1 MEELKE
7 GWRRDKLEKLTNYI
21 ARGVTPKYS
30 ENLDDMIVINQK
42 CIRDGKL
49 SLKDSRYHNYS
60 LKKVTDDKIL
70 KKYDILVNSTGV
82 GTLGRVCQNL
92 LDNKN
97 LTVDTHVT
105 IVRPNSEKINPSY
118 LGFAMRNIQTFIESL
133 GEGSTGQTEL
143 KRQRLAEEVE
153 IFYPENIK
161 TQEKIASILSALD
174 DKIEIN
180 NEINKTLEEMA
191 QTLFKRW
198 FIDFDF
204 PNESGEP
211 YKSSGGK
218 MVDSELGEIPEGW
231 RVGKINEIIEIN
243 PKENLK
249 KGINSSYIDM
259 KALSEN
265 QSVISGFINRN
276 FTGSGTKFKNK
287 DTLMARI
294 TPCLENGKT
303 GFVNC
308 LNNNIVAWG
317 STEFNVLRSRKN
329 IPKELSY
336 FIAKDEKF
344 RKYAIRNMNGS
355 SGRQRVNGTVL
366 GEYRYPIANEFT
378 IYQKFGFIVT
388 EIMNKIENS
397 RKEIQLLIVMRDTL
411 LPKLINGEI
420 EV

>member
-1 MEELKE
+1 MKNKWDIIPIQKICSKITDGTHDSPKKADIGKPLVTSKHLKNGRILFEEAYL
-7 GWRRDKLEKLTNYI
+7 I
-21 ARGVTPKYS
+21 S
-30 ENLDDMIVINQK
+30 EEDF
-42 CIRDGKL
+42 
-49 SLKDSRYHNYS
+49 
-60 LKKVTDDKIL
+60 
-70 KKYDILVNSTGV
+70 
-82 GTLGRVCQNL
+82 
-92 LDNKN
+92 
-97 LTVDTHVT
+97 
-105 IVRPNSEKINPSY
+105 EKINERSKVNKWDLLISMIGTVGELAIVKSEPNYAIKNIGLFCIGNELDAKWFFYY
-118 LGFAMRNIQTFIESL
+118 LKSPKGKSDIFSKVV
-133 GEGSTGQTEL
+133 GSTQQYITL
-143 KRQRLAEEVE
+143 KE
-153 IFYPENIK
+153 IRGLNIPYPDIFIRK
-161 TQEKIASILSALD
+161 KIVSILSTLD

-204 PNESGEP
+204 PNENGEP

-218 MVDSELGEIPEGW
+218 MIDSELGEIPEGW

-344 RKYAIRNMNGS
+344 RKYAIGNMNGS
-355 SGRQRVNGTVL
+355 SGRQRVNGTIL

-411 LPKLINGEI
+411 LPKLMNGEV

>member
-231 RVGKINEIIEIN
+231 EVKSLLDIADYLNGLAMQKYRPQG
-243 PKENLK
+243 KENLK
-249 KGINSSYIDM
+249 VIKIKEMNNGFSLDSDLCCVTIPEKYKI
-259 KALSEN
+259 EN
-265 QSVISGFINRN
+265 GDILFSW
-276 FTGSGTKFKNK
+276 SGTLK
-287 DTLMARI
+287 LM
-294 TPCLENGKT
+294 LWNGKT
-303 GFVNC
+303 GGLNQHIFKVTSEKFEKWFIYLWTKIHLNDFIHVAESKATTMGHIKRENLKEAQVIIPRKDVILKMDKTMIPILEKIVNC
-308 LNNNIVAWG
+308 N
-317 STEFNVLRSRKN
+317 
-329 IPKELSY
+329 
-336 FIAKDEKF
+336 
-344 RKYAIRNMNGS
+344 
-355 SGRQRVNGTVL
+355 
-366 GEYRYPIANEFT
+366 
-378 IYQKFGFIVT
+378 
-388 EIMNKIENS
+388 
-397 RKEIQLLIVMRDTL
+397 KEIQYLKEIRDILLS
-411 LPKLINGEI
+411 KLMNGEV